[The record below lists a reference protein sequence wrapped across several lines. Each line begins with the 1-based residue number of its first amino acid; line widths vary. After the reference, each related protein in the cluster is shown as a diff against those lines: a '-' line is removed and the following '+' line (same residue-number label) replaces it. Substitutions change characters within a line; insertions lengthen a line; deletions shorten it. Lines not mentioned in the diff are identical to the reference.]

1 MSKLVDAGSY
11 MITCVATGE
20 TRELHSKSN
29 AQKAHDSGLFLVE
42 TAHEYLCRI
51 NEEIKRGRS

>member
-1 MSKLVDAGSY
+1 MSNLVDAGSY
-11 MITCVATGE
+11 MITCVSTGE
-20 TRELHSKSN
+20 VWEVCKKGD